1 MLFVGLLGMTHLVE
15 LWGGCQHGATEPH
28 GVTLHV
34 MTDDVDSERDGADLT
49 TAQLFT
55 TLDTVV
61 DGALHITL
69 QSLAKVLEHGRATT
83 EHDVLVEATTGI
95 NRTALDS
102 VIHHLGQGSEKLG
115 RENLRVE
122 EHLGAEETLV
132 ADIHGERTLG
142 HRLDALVLLDP
153 LFRLRIVLLVLT
165 DDIGTHVAVGLLHT
179 LGNLEG
185 LSGRDNTA
193 ALTLTLQLLH
203 ERRHITTGQ
212 RNVLD
217 GTADNI
223 TLSDRDDVS
232 DTITRVNHSTS
243 EGTLGHLL
251 RGPRRSQRKHSLHS
265 NVQTGDVES
274 LEHDLGS
281 VLTVL
286 GSVKR
291 RLSQQKVMILRFTSK
306 ILEDAVFPVAFNVGP
321 VVNLTMTDRVVHTV
335 GLGVSLG
342 LVTDEEVQIFDA
354 LLARGG
360 SASLT
365 TLQCCLVRIHGG
377 DHRRDN
383 EVGLAVAGVAHLCVT
398 GTIVDDNSGKTR
410 SRHDD
415 GGMLQR
421 VNGET
426 MARQSKSARK
436 MTVAKISIEE
446 RLEKK
451 SDSRK
456 VGETEK
462 KTAVLLT

>member
-1 MLFVGLLGMTHLVE
+1 VCVCVCVCVGVDVELQRRCGSQTKPKTTECLARHCTEDRVVSTDRRTMLFVGLLGMTHLVE

-223 TLSDRDDVS
+223 TLSLRAQRLIKHNEEQRRTVRNQNQEWRRFKGTTHSWVS
-232 DTITRVNHSTS
+232 THKVCHVGHST
-243 EGTLGHLL
+243 
-251 RGPRRSQRKHSLHS
+251 
-265 NVQTGDVES
+265 
-274 LEHDLGS
+274 
-281 VLTVL
+281 
-286 GSVKR
+286 
-291 RLSQQKVMILRFTSK
+291 
-306 ILEDAVFPVAFNVGP
+306 
-321 VVNLTMTDRVVHTV
+321 
-335 GLGVSLG
+335 
-342 LVTDEEVQIFDA
+342 
-354 LLARGG
+354 
-360 SASLT
+360 
-365 TLQCCLVRIHGG
+365 
-377 DHRRDN
+377 
-383 EVGLAVAGVAHLCVT
+383 
-398 GTIVDDNSGKTR
+398 
-410 SRHDD
+410 
-415 GGMLQR
+415 
-421 VNGET
+421 
-426 MARQSKSARK
+426 
-436 MTVAKISIEE
+436 
-446 RLEKK
+446 
-451 SDSRK
+451 
-456 VGETEK
+456 
-462 KTAVLLT
+462 